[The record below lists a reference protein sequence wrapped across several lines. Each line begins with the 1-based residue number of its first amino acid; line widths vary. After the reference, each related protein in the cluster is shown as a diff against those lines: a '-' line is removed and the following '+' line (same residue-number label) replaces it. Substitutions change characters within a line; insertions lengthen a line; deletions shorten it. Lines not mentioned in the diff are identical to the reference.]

1 MSRLV
6 RVATVTLLALIPLGA
21 AGHTRA
27 RPHHIP
33 VVPLLFG
40 PSVRLSDPSR
50 YPADDPQYARQA
62 LPGAEPS
69 VAVAAD
75 GTVWV
80 AALHEQHGTAL
91 WRGRVGTKAPAFVGL
106 PDGGVGGNDVALA
119 LGANPPISPT
129 RPFTP
134 MTPITGTGVGAPI
147 TGTLPVSSLMAPPT
161 LYVAALTSITQPV
174 AASRVVMT
182 ACPRSDIAHA
192 FRACALYPH
201 LVYGRRDRP
210 WLATYGR
217 ATVYLSYLTRGDD
230 QLSGHVTV
238 RRSDDAGVTWQ
249 AVGDPVA
256 ALPPVHGWSGNLAV
270 HGWSGNLAVDPRDGT
285 VYEVFVTET
294 PGQMNGG
301 ADDISNHFNRIV
313 VARSHDGGATWRDT
327 LVYQGGSGE
336 DDANMWPGLAIDAA
350 GRLYAAWSDRRRVLL
365 SSSTD
370 GGTIWSPARRIAA
383 VTAIGARASVLPSIT
398 AGAAGH
404 VALAW
409 YGADTWDS
417 LSPRARW
424 RVYAAT
430 SSDGGAAFSATVVT
444 DVVHQGPICTKG
456 DACPDLQRQLL
467 DNLGLALDPRTNR
480 AVIAYGCSI
489 EFGDYRA
496 CRRAANCPQT
506 YYVEQ
511 VAP

>member
-1 MSRLV
+1 MRRLV
-6 RVATVTLLALIPLGA
+6 LVAAITLLALIPLGV

-27 RPHHIP
+27 RPQRIP
-33 VVPLLFG
+33 AVPLLFG
-40 PSVRLSDPSR
+40 PSLRLSDPSR

-62 LPGAEPS
+62 LPDAEPS

-91 WRGRVGTKAPAFVGL
+91 WRGRVGTTTPAFVGQ

-129 RPFTP
+129 APVTP
-134 MTPITGTGVGAPI
+134 VTPITSAVVGTSI
-147 TGTLPVSSLMAPPT
+147 TGTLPFSSPIEPPT

-174 AASRVVMT
+174 AASRVAMT
-182 ACPRSDIAHA
+182 SCPRSDVTHA

-238 RRSDDAGVTWQ
+238 RRSDDAGVTWRV
-249 AVGDPVA
+249 VGDPVA
-256 ALPPVHGWSGNLAV
+256 ALPPI

-294 PGQMNGG
+294 PEQGRENGG
-301 ADDISNHFNRIV
+301 GGDISGHFNRIV
-313 VARSHDGGATWRDT
+313 VARSRDGGATWRDT

-365 SSSTD
+365 ASSTD
-370 GGTIWSPARRIAA
+370 GGTTWSTARR
-383 VTAIGARASVLPSIT
+383 VGTSTAIGARANVLPSIT

-417 LSPRARW
+417 LSPHARW
-424 RVYAAT
+424 RIYAAT
-430 SSDGGAAFSATVVT
+430 SSDGGAAFSATAAT

-480 AVIAYGCSI
+480 VVIAYGRSI
-489 EFGDYRA
+489 EFGDYHA

-511 VAP
+511 IAP